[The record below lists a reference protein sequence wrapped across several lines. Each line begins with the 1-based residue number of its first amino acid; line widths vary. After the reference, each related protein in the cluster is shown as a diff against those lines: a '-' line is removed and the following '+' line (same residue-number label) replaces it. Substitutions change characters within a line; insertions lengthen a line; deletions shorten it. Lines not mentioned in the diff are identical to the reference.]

1 MTDTV
6 RVRFAPSPT
15 GEPHIGNIRTVVF
28 NWLFARQNKGK
39 FILRIEDTDRQ
50 RYQRETI
57 NIIMNSLKWL
67 KLDWEEGPDIG
78 GPCKPYT
85 QSERLHLY
93 KKAAED
99 LIASGHAYRCKCTP
113 ERLEEVRK
121 TSSGYDRH
129 CRNLSEGSISPLE
142 PHVVRLKVPY
152 EGQTVVKDMLKG
164 DIIFENRDQQDL
176 IILKSDGF
184 PTYHLAVVV
193 DDNSMGITHII
204 RGDDWIP
211 TAPIHIILY
220 KSFNYKI
227 PVFCHVPLVIA
238 EDGKKLSKRHGA
250 TSVSEFKSQGY
261 LPEALFNFL
270 ALLGWSPPEGDT
282 QEIFT
287 REELIEKFDLSRVNV
302 ARACFSYTKLNWMNG
317 MYIRN
322 MEKEKLMEHFIPLW
336 QKAGFIMKPCPEEIR
351 PKLLKLTEL
360 LQARIKILTE
370 VVPMS
375 KFAFID
381 FKIVDTKNLVGKN
394 MTVEQSIEAFR
405 KIGEKFSGLQN
416 FQETSIKETLE
427 ALLFE
432 LGLVPKQLYNML
444 RWAVTGEK
452 NSPPLYGTI
461 EVIGKTRTLE
471 RIEKAI
477 ELLNV

>member
-1 MTDTV
+1 M
-6 RVRFAPSPT
+6 
-15 GEPHIGNIRTVVF
+15 
-28 NWLFARQNKGK
+28 
-39 FILRIEDTDRQ
+39 
-50 RYQRETI
+50 
-57 NIIMNSLKWL
+57 
-67 KLDWEEGPDIG
+67 
-78 GPCKPYT
+78 
-85 QSERLHLY
+85 
-93 KKAAED
+93 
-99 LIASGHAYRCKCTP
+99 
-113 ERLEEVRK
+113 
-121 TSSGYDRH
+121 
-129 CRNLSEGSISPLE
+129 
-142 PHVVRLKVPY
+142 
-152 EGQTVVKDMLKG
+152 
-164 DIIFENRDQQDL
+164 
-176 IILKSDGF
+176 
-184 PTYHLAVVV
+184 
-193 DDNSMGITHII
+193 
-204 RGDDWIP
+204 
-211 TAPIHIILY
+211 
-220 KSFNYKI
+220 
-227 PVFCHVPLVIA
+227 
-238 EDGKKLSKRHGA
+238 
-250 TSVSEFKSQGY
+250 SEFKSQGY